1 MESAAPVARSS
12 FCGCPGTWVDG
23 GESASDFIGVVCAV
37 KRKVSAKDALSR
49 VFGRVTVIPWRIR
62 S

>member
-1 MESAAPVARSS
+1 MLSAAPVASKS

-23 GESASDFIGVVCAV
+23 GERARDFIGVVCAV

-49 VFGRVTVIPWRIR
+49 VFGRVTVMP
-62 S
+62 